1 MEPSLR
7 PQAKEFL
14 LGIPVFGGLP
24 DETME
29 RLLSMI
35 QMRGHRIDDVI
46 CEEGKPGSEMFI
58 VRAGE
63 VEVRKR
69 QRDRDRETMLAKLKA
84 GDCFGE
90 MSLIDIQPRSA
101 SVYARQPTELYV
113 LDNRNLYALYEADL
127 PGYTFLMQN
136 LCRELSRRLRRA
148 DQAIAEFFQRLEDYV
163 YLAVD

>member
-1 MEPSLR
+1 MQAYTRPMEPSLR

-24 DETME
+24 DDTMD
-29 RLLSMI
+29 RLLAMI
-35 QMRGHRIDDVI
+35 QMRGHRIDEVI
-46 CEEGKPGSEMFI
+46 CEEGKPGAELFI

-69 QRDRDRETMLAKLKA
+69 QRGERGRETMLARLKA

-90 MSLIDIQPRSA
+90 MSLIDVQPRSA
-101 SVYARQPTELYV
+101 SVYARAPTEVYV
-113 LDNRNLYALYEADL
+113 LDNRNLLALYEADL

-148 DQAIAEFFQRLEDYV
+148 DHVIAEFFQRL
-163 YLAVD
+163 